1 MNRSPRGLDL
11 LARMAGLAAGVIL
24 LLVIAGCAPPPP
36 ALRLEPASF
45 ADLPGWAD
53 DDHGRALAT
62 FLVSCSRM
70 QGGGHDEAWTRLGV
84 DHEVITATCAAAAG
98 VPLGEEGATRRFFEQ
113 HFRVALATNND
124 EAEGLFTGYY
134 EPELHG
140 SERRGGIYQTPIFR
154 PPANLITIDLGSFR
168 EDWKG
173 QQLVGLLSGRSVT
186 PVPARS
192 DIERGALSGR
202 DLEMIWVSS
211 AVDAFFLHIQGSGRV
226 IMDDGRVIRL
236 GYAGKNGRPYFP
248 IGRELIRRGAIAE
261 EDMSMQA
268 IRAWLAAN
276 PQEAEEVMAKN
287 PSFVFFRQVDG
298 PGPIG
303 AQNVVLTPE
312 RSLAVDRAF
321 IPLGVPLWLDTRD
334 PHSGAPL
341 RRLVVAQDTGGAIKG
356 PVRGDLFWGSG
367 AAAGDR
373 AGAMK
378 SPGRYYILLPHE
390 EVHPGKALS
399 AK

>member
-1 MNRSPRGLDL
+1 MIRLGAVRRRGWLRGIAASL
-11 LARMAGLAAGVIL
+11 LFVF
-24 LLVIAGCAPPPP
+24 VIAGCARPP
-36 ALRLEPASF
+36 ALRLEPVSF
-45 ADLPGWAD
+45 AALPGWAE

-62 FLVSCSRM
+62 FLVSCSRIHS
-70 QGGGHDEAWTRLGV
+70 GGIGVAWTRLGV
-84 DHEVITATCAAAAG
+84 GQDTIRATCAAAAG
-98 VPLGEEGATRRFFEQ
+98 VPLGDGDAARRFFEQ
-113 HFRVALATNND
+113 HFRPALATNNG

-134 EPELHG
+134 EPELRG
-140 SERRGGIYQTPIFR
+140 SERRGGVYQTPIFR
-154 PPANLITIDLGSFR
+154 PPANLVTIDLGAFR
-168 EDWKG
+168 EDLKS
-173 QQLVGLLSGRSVT
+173 QTLVGLLNGRSVT
-186 PVPARS
+186 PVPERS
-192 DIERGALSGR
+192 EIERGALSGR
-202 DLEMIWVSS
+202 DLEMIWVDS

-261 EDMSMQA
+261 DQMSMQA
-268 IRAWLAAN
+268 IRAWLAAH
-276 PQEAEEVMAKN
+276 PQEAGAVMEKN
-287 PSFVFFRQVDG
+287 PSFIFFRQVEG

-312 RSLAVDRAF
+312 RSLAVDPAF
-321 IPLGVPLWLDTRD
+321 VPLGMPLWLDTRD
-334 PHSGAPL
+334 PLNDAPL

-378 SPGRYYILLPHE
+378 ETGRYYLLLPRGADE
-390 EVHPGKALS
+390 PLAARVF